1 MHTPTDSKR
10 GIGQKKDVLWTNVA
24 QHYPRHKLG
33 RGAKNPT
40 RFLETK
46 CQDVKVVL
54 GKFNAY
60 YDTNKDLDDSR
71 TMKDNNVLNAL
82 ELYKQKVGKNFVFKH
97 CWVLLRTYPRF
108 NIIFKLMS
116 K

>member
-1 MHTPTDSKR
+1 MHTPTNSKR

-24 QHYPRHKLG
+24 QHYPRHKLDG
-33 RGAKNPT
+33 SAKHPT

-46 CQDVKVVL
+46 CQNIKVVL

-60 YDTNKDLDDSR
+60 YDTIKDLDDSR
-71 TMKDNNVLNAL
+71 LMKDNNILNAL
-82 ELYKQKVGKNFVFKH
+82 ALYKQKVGKNFVLKN

-108 NIIFKLMS
+108 NIIFKPVS